1 MYLADV
7 HTLKDLRRYIY
18 ILWMDPVKSIDF
30 RGCIPAAHHRLFSQC
45 SCPHRNILSRTAD
58 AYHGWQLLPSLLLLA
73 SCASTGTA
81 PVVNR
86 VPDTEPATA
95 VRTVQPEP
103 VRKVPV
109 PQSASGRQHQGYHVV
124 ASGETLYSIAW
135 NYGYDYRN
143 VATWNGISTPYTIYP
158 GQVIRLKPPPQPATV
173 VVQPGP
179 VISRQPGPIVDNT
192 PAAVKPSTPQ
202 QPVKKVA
209 VNKTLKSGAAGQT
222 DQLTWHWPVQGK
234 ILRSGS
240 LTSKK
245 GVDIA
250 GRLGQDIKAAAQ
262 GDVVYSG
269 SGLLGY
275 GRLIIIKHNE
285 TFLSAYAHNSELL
298 VGEGDSV
305 STGQVIARMGT
316 NSSGQAQLHF
326 EIRKNGSSVNPL
338 TLLPRS

>member
-1 MYLADV
+1 MYFADV
-7 HTLKDLRRYIY
+7 HTLKGLRRYIC
-18 ILWMDPVKSIDF
+18 ISWMDCGNSINF
-30 RGCIPAAHHRLFSQC
+30 RNRISAAHHRLFSQC
-45 SCPHRNILSRTAD
+45 FCPHKNILSRVSDT
-58 AYHGWQLLPSLLLLA
+58 YHSWQSLPLLLLLA
-73 SCASTGTA
+73 SCATTGTA

-86 VPDTEPATA
+86 VPDSEPTTA
-95 VRTVQPEP
+95 VRAVQPEP
-103 VRKVPV
+103 VRKASAS
-109 PQSASGRQHQGYHVV
+109 QSASGRRHQGYHVV
-124 ASGETLYSIAW
+124 VSGETLYSIAW
-135 NYGYDYRN
+135 NYGFDYRN
-143 VATWNGISTPYTIYP
+143 VAAWNGITTPYTIYP
-158 GQVIRLKPPPQPATV
+158 GQVIRLKPPPETATA

-179 VISRQPGPIVDNT
+179 VISRQPGPIVDNA

-202 QPVKKVA
+202 PVEEV
-209 VNKTLKSGAAGQT
+209 VENKTLKGGAVGQT
-222 DQLTWHWPVQGK
+222 DQLAWHWPVQGK

-298 VGEGDSV
+298 VKEGDSV

-326 EIRKNGSSVNPL
+326 EIRKNGKSVNPL